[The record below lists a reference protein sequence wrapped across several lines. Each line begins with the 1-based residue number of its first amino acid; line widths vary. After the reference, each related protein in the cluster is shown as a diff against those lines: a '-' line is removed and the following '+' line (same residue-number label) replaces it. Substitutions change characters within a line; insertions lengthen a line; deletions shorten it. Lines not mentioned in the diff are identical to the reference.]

1 MGRCYLLQ
9 RTNKTKIRHDPLQKD
24 RFVFFCL
31 SRGEEEERRERECV
45 RERERQRKRGRQRER
60 ERDSETLER
69 SRVGR
74 EGER

>member
-1 MGRCYLLQ
+1 MGRCCLLQ
-9 RTNKTKIRHDPLQKD
+9 RTKKNRHDPLQKD

-31 SRGEEEERRERECV
+31 SRGEEEEERRERVCK
-45 RERERQRKRGRQRER
+45 RERETEKERETER